1 MASLFPDLGL
11 SARAPGTTSTGAPFQ
26 EAKIQLV
33 WEKASLA
40 PNANPAIYRLDSAGA
55 LIRRADYGLTV
66 RTGWEID
73 HMVPVATGGGDD
85 LDNLQPLQWQN
96 NRSKG
101 DEYPYWIPAVALVQQ
116 FITK

>member
-1 MASLFPDLGL
+1 MGSRFSGLGL
-11 SARAPGTTSTGAPFQ
+11 AARTPGTTGTGAPFH

-33 WEKASLA
+33 WEKAPFA
-40 PNANPAIYRLDSAGA
+40 PNANPALYRLDSAGA
-55 LIRRADYGLTV
+55 LIRRGDYGLTN

-73 HMVPVATGGGDD
+73 HMIPVTAGGGDD

-101 DEYPYWIPAVALVQQ
+101 DEYPYWIPAVALVQK
-116 FITK
+116 FVTR